1 MSLNVR
7 GLRPSDSDWVYRTT
21 LKDSP
26 FNCLFTILFA
36 DPWFFFPDGRI
47 ICAQPALTEI
57 NDHDIFNPFIRTL
70 VEN

>member
-1 MSLNVR
+1 MGVLDN
-7 GLRPSDSDWVYRTT
+7 

-36 DPWFFFPDGRI
+36 VPWFFFPDGRI

-70 VEN
+70 VESYSNQPGT